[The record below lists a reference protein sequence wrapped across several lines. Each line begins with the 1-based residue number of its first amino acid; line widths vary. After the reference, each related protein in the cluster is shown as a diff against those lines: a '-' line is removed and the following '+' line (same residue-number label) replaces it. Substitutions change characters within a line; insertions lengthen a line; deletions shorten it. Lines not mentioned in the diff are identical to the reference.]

1 MPQWGM
7 VNTCA
12 SLYKN
17 GSFWKTEN
25 RRETSI
31 YYTHRPPQER
41 NESMQSREQERRRAA
56 EEIWLR
62 YLNAYLVQMSV
73 IDEAMGDRMLVR
85 IVTEYGK
92 CSSEK

>member
-1 MPQWGM
+1 
-7 VNTCA
+7 
-12 SLYKN
+12 
-17 GSFWKTEN
+17 
-25 RRETSI
+25 
-31 YYTHRPPQER
+31 
-41 NESMQSREQERRRAA
+41 MQSREQERRRAA